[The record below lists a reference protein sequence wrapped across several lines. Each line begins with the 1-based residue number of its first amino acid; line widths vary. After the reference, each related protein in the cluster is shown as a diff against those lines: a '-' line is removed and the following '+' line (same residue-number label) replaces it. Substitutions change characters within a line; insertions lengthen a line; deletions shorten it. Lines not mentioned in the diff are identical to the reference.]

1 MAKKTLFEIYE
12 GLGSRKKT
20 FAVIPFKYKE
30 EQLDAAVNHLK
41 KVNHCSSQHLYLTT
55 GYVWKDGL
63 YFENPAIPGAKLV
76 SVLLYVRQADY

>member
-20 FAVIPFKYKE
+20 FAVISFNYKSKE
-30 EQLDAAVNHLK
+30 LDAAFNYLK
-41 KVNHCSSQHLYLTT
+41 KVNHCSGKHICGTK
-55 GYVWKDGL
+55 GYVWKDEL

-76 SVLLYVRQADY
+76 KVLYYIR